1 MRYKKTPQ
9 DKRGTYILFDDNGK
23 FVTEYKP
30 GEDGITEVDILNLH
44 RIDDHEVYINS
55 KENKLP
61 EWYQPIYDEYE
72 KTSCSSVDGTGGDYF
87 FDAPDGYA
95 NLCG

>member
-61 EWYQPIYDEYE
+61 EWYQPIYDEW
-72 KTSCSSVDGTGGDYF
+72 KVKFIADFKDKCFFKVSMQSSH
-87 FDAPDGYA
+87 
-95 NLCG
+95 L